1 METVS
6 LRKNLFITY
15 VQENVDFIILFTFI
29 GIQQYYKRKNHP
41 AISSIT
47 IMNAFLKAMLN
58 AILHIDNFV
67 LESFI
72 AILLMTKRQLANDV
86 I

>member
-1 METVS
+1 MP
-6 LRKNLFITY
+6 F
-15 VQENVDFIILFTFI
+15 FH
-29 GIQQYYKRKNHP
+29 YYNER
-41 AISSIT
+41 I
-47 IMNAFLKAMLN
+47 LKAMLN

-72 AILLMTKRQLANDV
+72 AILLMNKRQLANDV